1 MYKDPLEK
9 IYLDLWDH
17 TSHLLEEHDLPV
29 EAVAGSLM
37 AIAMR
42 LYKTSLSEENFKKI
56 KDVIMDTDIEP
67 YNRRKLHW
75 WMKQNSVLMI

>member
-9 IYLDLWDH
+9 IYHDLYEH
-17 TSHLLEEHDLPV
+17 TLHLLEDHDLPV

-42 LYKTSLSEENFKKI
+42 LYKTSLSEENFNKMKEVVI
-56 KDVIMDTDIEP
+56 DIDVEP
-67 YNRRKLHW
+67 YTKRKLH
-75 WMKQNSVLMI
+75 

>member
-17 TSHLLEEHDLPV
+17 TSHLLEDHDLPV

-67 YNRRKLHW
+67 YNRRKLH
-75 WMKQNSVLMI
+75 